1 MNLISLLPS
10 VIPSIITLLQNQ
22 HADSKQLAAA
32 QECATR
38 LMLIEL
44 KINASIIEQ
53 VIPRTRPVTNQRLN
67 SSHIPKTSQK
77 LTDGVAMETVK
88 HLSTEIARALLGGL
102 GIPAR
107 VVINL
112 DADAQKL
119 INNDRIPGQ
128 LKGSK
133 KGTPVSLIDL
143 LDYLVRKDLEM
154 KALCAIVPIADK
166 TIRSI
171 EWAVRLANFQ
181 KVSIAAIVALS

>member
-53 VIPRTRPVTNQRLN
+53 VIPRTVTNQRLN